1 MALTPWAVE
10 FRYADPFDAPPLD
23 RTKALETVVA
33 VREWATQMIGAD
45 EVTESD
51 PDSSSSAEPSTPD
64 Q

>member
-10 FRYADPFDAPPLD
+10 FRYADPFDAAPLD

-33 VREWATQMIGAD
+33 VREWATHMIGAED
-45 EVTESD
+45 AREPN
-51 PDSSSSAEPSTPD
+51 PDSSDAETSTPD